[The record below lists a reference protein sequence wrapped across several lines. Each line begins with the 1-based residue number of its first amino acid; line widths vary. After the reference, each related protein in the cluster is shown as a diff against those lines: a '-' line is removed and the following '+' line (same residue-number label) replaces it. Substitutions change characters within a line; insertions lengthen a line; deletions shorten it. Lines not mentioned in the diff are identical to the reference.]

1 MINIGVVGCGQW
13 GLNHIR
19 VLNSLKGARI
29 LRAADVDASRL
40 ARIREQFP
48 QVECVTDW
56 QAVAADPGIDAVII
70 ATPANTHYRIAVQ
83 ALEAGKHLLCEKPLC
98 LTVGEAHALHDLSR
112 ARGRVLMVGH
122 VFLFNPGIV
131 KLKELIQ
138 EGTLG
143 RVYHLSA
150 TRTNLGP
157 IRNDVNAAYDLASH
171 DISIFNWLLG
181 EVPEAVSAT
190 GSAFLQPDVEDT
202 VFINLRYPGNVIANI
217 QASWLSPKKIRQITI
232 VGSQRMVTWDDL
244 EVSNP
249 VTIFDKGAGATLE
262 YAEYGEFL
270 RVSLWDGEVRMPKV
284 QLEEPLKIQNQ
295 AFLRAVEVGTVE
307 RSDSEFALGVVRVL
321 EDVAGCLRRSGV
333 MSSASGT

>member
-1 MINIGVVGCGQW
+1 MINIGVIGCGQW

-19 VLNSLKGARI
+19 VFCNVGGARV
-29 LRAADVDASRL
+29 LRAADVDAGRL

-48 QVECVTDW
+48 NVECVSDW
-56 QAVAADPGIDAVII
+56 QTVTADPEINAVVV
-70 ATPANTHYRIAVQ
+70 ATPASAHYPIAVE
-83 ALEAGKHLLCEKPLC
+83 ALQAGKHVLCEKPLC
-98 LTVGEAHALHDLSR
+98 LTVAEANALHDLSR
-112 ARGRVLMVGH
+112 ATGRVLMVGH

-131 KLKELIQ
+131 KLKELID
-138 EGTLG
+138 EGSLG

-150 TRTNLGP
+150 ARTNLGP

-181 EVPEAVSAT
+181 AVPEAVSAT

-217 QASWLSPKKIRQITI
+217 QASWLSPKKIRQITV

-249 VTIFDKGAGATLE
+249 VAIFDKGAGAKLE
-262 YAEYGEFL
+262 YEEYGEFL
-270 RVSLWDGEVRMPKV
+270 KISLWDGDVRMPKV
-284 QLEEPLKIQNQ
+284 HLQEPLKIQNQ
-295 AFLRAVEVGTVE
+295 AFLHAVQAGAVE
-307 RSDSEFALGVVRVL
+307 RSDAEFATGVVRVL
-321 EDVAGCLRRSGV
+321 EDVAGCMRNKM
-333 MSSASGT
+333 MSPASAK